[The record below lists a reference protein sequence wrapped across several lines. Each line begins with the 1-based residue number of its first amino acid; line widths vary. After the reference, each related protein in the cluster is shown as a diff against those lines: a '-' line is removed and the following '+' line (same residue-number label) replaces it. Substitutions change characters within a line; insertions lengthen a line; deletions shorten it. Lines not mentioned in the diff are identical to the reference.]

1 MPNHFHLLV
10 HANENSVKE
19 VIDGSFRRQQ
29 FSQSIKQPLSSYTK
43 AINKQESRTGSL
55 FQQKTKAV
63 CVSEVDNEYTSIA
76 FHYIHQN
83 PLKSKLV
90 DKMEDWE
97 FSSFRDYV
105 GQRPNTM
112 CNLSLARK
120 ILDINFS
127 NLYTESYQV
136 ISFKGLRCPTP

>member
-29 FSQSIKQPLSSYTK
+29 FSQSIKQLLSSYTK

-63 CVSEVDNEYTSIA
+63 CVSETDNDYSSIA

-83 PLKSKLV
+83 PLKSGLAER
-90 DKMEDWE
+90 MEDWE
-97 FSSFRDYV
+97 FSSFREYI
-105 GQRPNTM
+105 GQRQSTF
-112 CNLSLARK
+112 CNQSLAKK
-120 ILDINFS
+120 ILDINFD
-127 NLYTESYQV
+127 NFYKESYQV
-136 ISFKGLRCPTP
+136 INFNLEL